1 MFNLQQRKL
10 ILNEYLRVSY
20 LKDNNQIFLLSTI
33 AKERFKGWNWELIIE
48 SIISH
53 YINYDK
59 LSRKQAHKKLNNIIK
74 DWVCTY
80 RMTNLK

>member
-20 LKDNNQIFLLSTI
+20 LKDDNQIFLLSTI
-33 AKERFKGWNWELIIE
+33 AKERFKNWNWELIIDC
-48 SIISH
+48 IISH
-53 YINYDK
+53 YINVDN
-59 LSRKQAHKKLNNIIK
+59 LSKKEAHKKFNNKIQ

-80 RMTNLK
+80 RMTN